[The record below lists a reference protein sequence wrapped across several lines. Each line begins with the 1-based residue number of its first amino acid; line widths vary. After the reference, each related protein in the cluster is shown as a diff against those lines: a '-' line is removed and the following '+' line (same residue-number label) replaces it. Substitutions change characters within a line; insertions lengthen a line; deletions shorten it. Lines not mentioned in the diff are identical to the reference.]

1 MKYLIRPRR
10 RTDAPSPHPSFRSAF
25 RARAL
30 PDRSLPDASAP
41 AGDGPP
47 PAHRWADRDPEAAKR
62 LTAVRAVVA
71 ALADEHGL
79 PTENLLPP
87 DAVRRLSWQP
97 PDAGPT
103 AIATALTGYGARPWQ
118 TELTAV
124 PIAKALLRIIEKGDE

>member
-1 MKYLIRPRR
+1 MSEWL
-10 RTDAPSPHPSFRSAF
+10 AAVG

-30 PDRSLPDASAP
+30 PDRGLPEASAP

-71 ALADEHGL
+71 ALADSHGL

-87 DAVRRLSWQP
+87 DAVRRLSWLP
-97 PDAGPT
+97 LADPAPAAVSAGL
-103 AIATALTGYGARPWQ
+103 IGYGARPWQ
-118 TELTAV
+118 VELTAV